1 MLVGRLHPRNGV
13 SSKWLPSGQHSRLV
27 ATAALSFH
35 PNSRETFL
43 SLKPPEDEAYLCN
56 IAVDPAFRRK
66 GLARHMLGVAEDLA
80 RANGFQALY
89 LHVRLGDDAARLLYD
104 SFGYQEVAS
113 DSWLIKM
120 RGRTPNALLVKHIA
134 TSGGNHD

>member
-1 MLVGRLHPRNGV
+1 M
-13 SSKWLPSGQHSRLV
+13 Q
-27 ATAALSFH
+27 
-35 PNSRETFL
+35 
-43 SLKPPEDEAYLCN
+43 
-56 IAVDPAFRRK
+56 DPAFRRK

-104 SFGYQEVAS
+104 SFGYHEVAS

-120 RGRTPNALLVKHIA
+120 RGRTPNALLVKHIG
-134 TSGGNHD
+134 TSEGNPD